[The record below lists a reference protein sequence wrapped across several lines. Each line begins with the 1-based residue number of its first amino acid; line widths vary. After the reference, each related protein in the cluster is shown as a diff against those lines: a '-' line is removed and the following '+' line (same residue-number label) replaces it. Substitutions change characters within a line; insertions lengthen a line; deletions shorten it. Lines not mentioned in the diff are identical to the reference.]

1 MSSERSGDASGSMR
15 FADQVPARDLSRAR
29 ARVVIVSD
37 VRLYREGLLESLARQ
52 EAFDILGTADLS
64 GAAVARVVGLQPEAI
79 ILDIGGSDSLA
90 LAKSLGISLPTVKI
104 VAFAVSEVDYVVL
117 ACAEAGIAGYVG
129 PDGSEKDLVA
139 AIECALRG
147 ELYCSPRVAGLLL
160 RRVAALSAQPLRS
173 TEEPSLTQ
181 REQQILGLVGE
192 GMSNKQIGRALRIG
206 ESTVKNHIHSILK
219 KLQVHRRGEAAARL
233 RIAQLASRAGTLRH
247 RRQAVSVS
255 SVPEPMV
262 FQLVE

>member
-1 MSSERSGDASGSMR
+1 M
-15 FADQVPARDLSRAR
+15 
-29 ARVVIVSD
+29 
-37 VRLYREGLLESLARQ
+37 
-52 EAFDILGTADLS
+52 
-64 GAAVARVVGLQPEAI
+64 ARVVGLQPEAI
-79 ILDIGGSDSLA
+79 ILDIGGSDSFA

-104 VAFAVSEVDYVVL
+104 VAVAVSEVDYVVL

-129 PDGSEKDLVA
+129 PDGSGKDLVA

-160 RRVAALSAQPLRS
+160 RRVAVLSAQPPRS
-173 TEEPSLTQ
+173 AEEPSLTQ

-233 RIAQLASRAGTLRH
+233 RVAQLASRAGTLRH
-247 RRQAVSVS
+247 RRQAVSVCS
-255 SVPEPMV
+255 LPEPMV
-262 FQLVE
+262 L